1 VSLPIPGFFITAT
14 DTDAGKTV
22 VAATI
27 ARALRATPSPPRV
40 GVYKPVASGVT
51 TAGSGD
57 AGVLWEAAGEP
68 LALGRVCPQ
77 SFTTPLAPHHA
88 ARIEGTAVDENL
100 LRAGL
105 EPWLA
110 ASDVVLIEGAGG
122 LFSPVSDRLLNAD
135 LARDFA
141 YPAVI
146 VDAGRLGCIGRVLA
160 TVTAARASGVAIAA
174 VVLSQVDADDASR
187 APGPTAPAT
196 IVADGAE
203 ELRRLLPGVPVVVL
217 PHGSQR
223 FVPPID
229 WMTLGRRQ
237 E

>member
-1 VSLPIPGFFITAT
+1 
-14 DTDAGKTV
+14 
-22 VAATI
+22 
-27 ARALRATPSPPRV
+27 
-40 GVYKPVASGVT
+40 
-51 TAGSGD
+51 
-57 AGVLWEAAGEP
+57 
-68 LALGRVCPQ
+68 
-77 SFTTPLAPHHA
+77 
-88 ARIEGTAVDENL
+88 
-100 LRAGL
+100 
-105 EPWLA
+105 
-110 ASDVVLIEGAGG
+110 
-122 LFSPVSDRLLNAD
+122 
-135 LARDFA
+135 
-141 YPAVI
+141 
-146 VDAGRLGCIGRVLA
+146 VLA

>member
-1 VSLPIPGFFITAT
+1 MSPPIPGLFITAT
-14 DTDAGKTV
+14 DTDAGKTR

-27 ARALRATPSPPRV
+27 ARSLRTTPSPPRI

-68 LALGRVCPQ
+68 LTIEAVCPQ
-77 SFTTPLAPHHA
+77 RFTTPLAPHHA
-88 ARIEGTAVDENL
+88 ARIEGSSVDEDL

-110 ASDVVLIEGAGG
+110 ASDIVLIEGAGG
-122 LFSPVSDRLLNAD
+122 LFSPVSERLLNAD
-135 LARDFA
+135 LAKDFA

-160 TVTAARASGVAIAA
+160 TVTAARAYGVAIAA
-174 VVLSQVDADDASR
+174 VALSQVDADDASP
-187 APGPTAPAT
+187 APGPSAPAR
-196 IVADGAE
+196 ILADGAE
-203 ELRRLLPGVPVVVL
+203 ELRGRLPGVPVVVL
-217 PHGSQR
+217 PHGSRR

-237 E
+237 G